1 MKELY
6 SNQMWFVYGYY
17 AAAGRPKMEDEIFL
31 YARHILLYHMV
42 YESDFNA
49 IITLLNRK
57 QQELHD
63 KNKRLKEVDIAMTV
77 DIGLVE
83 GNRWLKIGAQ
93 ALHLRRIEGEFFP
106 DGL

>member
-1 MKELY
+1 MKELC

-63 KNKRLKEVDIAMTV
+63 KNKRLKEVNIAMTV
-77 DIGLVE
+77 DTGLVE

-93 ALHLRRIEGEFFP
+93 SLHLRRIEGEFFP